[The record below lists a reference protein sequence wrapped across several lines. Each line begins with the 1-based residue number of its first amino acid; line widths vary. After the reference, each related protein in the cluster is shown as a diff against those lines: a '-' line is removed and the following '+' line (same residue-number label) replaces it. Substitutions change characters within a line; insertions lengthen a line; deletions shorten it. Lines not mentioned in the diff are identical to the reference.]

1 MRKLIKGIAEF
12 RARSTP
18 ETRDRFAKLALG
30 QRPDTLFVCC
40 SDSRVAPNVF
50 ASTEP
55 GDMFVVRNV
64 GNIVPPCDHH
74 GHSVHDRS
82 EAAAIEFA
90 VTNIGV
96 QNIIICGHS
105 DCGAM
110 HALHGGLENISLPN
124 LRSWIASARPA
135 LMRLKAGEEVNPGLS
150 DVNRLSQINVLE
162 QASHL
167 LTYPLIKDRVEART
181 LAVHAWW
188 FDIGKGEVLAFDPRE
203 RHFVLVDDWVETVSL
218 TGAV

>member
-1 MRKLIKGIAEF
+1 MRKLIRGIADF
-12 RARSTP
+12 RSRSTP

-50 ASTEP
+50 ASTDP
-55 GDMFVVRNV
+55 GDLFVVRNV
-64 GNIVPPCDHH
+64 GAIVPPCDHH
-74 GHSVHDRS
+74 GHSIHDRS

-90 VTNIGV
+90 VMNLEV
-96 QNIIICGHS
+96 QHIIVCGHS

-110 HALHGGLENISLPN
+110 HALHAGLENLSLPN
-124 LRSWIASARPA
+124 LRSWVACATPA
-135 LMRLKAGEEVNPGLS
+135 LLRLKAGEEVNPGLS

-167 LTYPLIKDRVEART
+167 LTYPIIRARVDARK
-181 LAVHAWW
+181 LSIHAWW
-188 FDIGKGEVLAFDPRE
+188 FDIGKGDVLAFDPRE
-203 RHFVLVDDWVETVSL
+203 KRFEQVNEWAERVSL
-218 TGAV
+218 TGLV